1 MLVAVSE
8 VVAPSVFV
16 FNNADAPHYDVAFG
30 LQIVVYELGI
40 VERKVA
46 VDE

>member
-8 VVAPSVFV
+8 VVAPSVIV
-16 FNNADAPHYDVAFG
+16 FNNADSPHYDVAVG
-30 LQIVVYELGI
+30 LQIVVYELSI